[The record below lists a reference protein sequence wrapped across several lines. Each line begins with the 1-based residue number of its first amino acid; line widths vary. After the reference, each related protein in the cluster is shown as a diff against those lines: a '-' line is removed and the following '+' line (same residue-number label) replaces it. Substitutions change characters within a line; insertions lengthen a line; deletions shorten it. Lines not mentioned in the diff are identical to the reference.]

1 MKRKGVFLVNMCDS
15 LNVYYSIAYTF
26 FLTLKRGSYSNR
38 LRNSFISYTNK
49 AIKPLNEV
57 ITTKDC

>member
-15 LNVYYSIAYTF
+15 LNVHYSIAY

-38 LRNSFISYTNK
+38 LRNSSISYTNT